1 MKWICALA
9 IALLVLAGIAM
20 AEEDISSAQL
30 AQIAVSKM
38 GETNQEAQVT
48 DFEVADSSQIG
59 YSSDANVTQT
69 ISYDNIG
76 SGTILQWGES
86 GDMPRMERTLNLSG
100 VGESG
105 FTWQWSE
112 GDVTQTIN
120 VKNSESLYLKQ
131 IIGGLKRILFPE
143 SNAPAQ
149 IDSGS
154 WTFCGAAVNGRG
166 GLPLCA
172 EKIGAK
178 ILKGKYTARDLYM
191 MEYLEDYYD
200 TFPSENNTPHIILTK
215 WNITKEDGN
224 LKIKFKA
231 RNFGKEKY
239 NATLQLDL
247 TQKINITSLDG
258 NFEKINAGGDN
269 AVFSAADENLGSEIK
284 APEKKVIELDKFMIP
299 GTKGM
304 EREVNVSLD
313 GTNIGSLK
321 LKVMSE

>member
-1 MKWICALA
+1 MKWICVLAAALLALA
-9 IALLVLAGIAM
+9 ITAA
-20 AEEDISSAQL
+20 AEEDVSSAQL

-48 DFEVADSSQIG
+48 DFGIADSSQIG

-105 FTWQWSE
+105 LTWQWSE

-120 VKNSESLYLKQ
+120 VKNSENLYLKQ
-131 IIGGLKRILFPE
+131 IIGGLKRVLFPE
-143 SNAPAQ
+143 TNAPAE

-154 WTFCGAAVNGRG
+154 WTFCGTAVNGRG

-172 EKIGAK
+172 EKIGEK
-178 ILKGKYTARDLYM
+178 VLKGKYTARDLYM
-191 MEYLEDYYD
+191 LEYLEDYYD

-215 WNITKEDGN
+215 WNITKADGN
-224 LKIKFKA
+224 LRIKFRA
-231 RNFGKEKY
+231 HNFAKEKY
-239 NATLQLDL
+239 NATLHLDL

-269 AVFSAADENLGSEIK
+269 VVFRAADENLDSEIK

-299 GTKGM
+299 GTKGI
-304 EREVNVSLD
+304 EREVIVQLD
-313 GTNIGSLK
+313 ETIIQNLK
-321 LKVMSE
+321 MKVMSE